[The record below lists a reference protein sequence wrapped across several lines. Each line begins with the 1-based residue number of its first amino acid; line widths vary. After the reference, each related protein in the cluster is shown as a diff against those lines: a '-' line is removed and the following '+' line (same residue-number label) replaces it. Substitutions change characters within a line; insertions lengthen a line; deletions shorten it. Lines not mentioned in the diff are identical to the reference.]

1 MNIVINY
8 DFPSSHEDKDASAVA
23 SSTPQDPVSIAADTY
38 LHRVGR
44 AGRFGNRGLAVSFL
58 SSELDRKVPLTRRLF
73 FFVPTIVF
81 SSILRVFSTSI
92 FGRCSN
98 ACKRASRPRS
108 RSCLKK
114 LTHPRTCLGPVLLA
128 VPNFWDSCYLALS
141 LSVWYAGNR
150 SHVASLHPKFAP
162 RPFSES
168 GLIGRPLRFFRA

>member
-1 MNIVINY
+1 MPALWPLPRLKTLLALLPIPISTV
-8 DFPSSHEDKDASAVA
+8 SAV
-23 SSTPQDPVSIAADTY
+23 
-38 LHRVGR
+38 
-44 AGRFGNRGLAVSFL
+44 LAVSATVASPFL
-58 SSELDRKVPLTRRLF
+58 SFLQSWTARFSSRADSF
-73 FFVPTIVF
+73 FFVPSIVF

-98 ACKRASRPRS
+98 ACKRASRPRL

-168 GLIGRPLRFFRA
+168 GLIGHPLRFFRA